1 MKNNILKEVLYSVF
15 VEDTNAFKAFID
27 AEYLQA
33 ITCLDSEKEKIL
45 AEIDNQLEYVFK
57 RLKAEGA
64 TYAPSKTTEFLEIMK
79 HTYNK

>member
-1 MKNNILKEVLYSVF
+1 MEIRILKG
-15 VEDTNAFKAFID
+15 TNQIGGV
-27 AEYLQA
+27 
-33 ITCLDSEKEKIL
+33 ITEITSEKEKIL